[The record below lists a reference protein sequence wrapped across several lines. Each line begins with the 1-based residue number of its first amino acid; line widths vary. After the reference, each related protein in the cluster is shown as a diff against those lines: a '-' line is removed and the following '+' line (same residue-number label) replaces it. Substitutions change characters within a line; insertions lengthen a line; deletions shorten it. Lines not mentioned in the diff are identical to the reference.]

1 MRKFGV
7 TAAAGILTALLA
19 GQAQAAA
26 PNCAAGIIDLGTGG
40 SATIAQL
47 QTGHCIEAGD
57 KIFGDVVVSGALS
70 GTGSANFS
78 APATL
83 GSNVTVAFLGTV
95 LAGTSGTIAYDV
107 AIDPAKAGGFL
118 IHDLQKD
125 ISLNSDTE
133 GTFASATLTGTAGGL
148 NFSCNRTV
156 NPSGGSCPQTQDF
169 ATLLT
174 NLSVTQT
181 ITAAA
186 NTTVTV
192 ITDSISQ
199 ARPVPE
205 PASLL
210 ILASGLLGMGGM
222 AMLRR
227 RRRG

>member
-1 MRKFGV
+1 MWKFGV
-7 TAAAGILTALLA
+7 TVAAGLLTALFA

-26 PNCAAGIIDLGTGG
+26 PNCSAGTIDLGTGG
-40 SATIAQL
+40 SATLSQL
-47 QTGHCIEAGD
+47 SSGHCIEAGD
-57 KIFGDVVVSGALS
+57 KIFGDVAVSGALT
-70 GTGSANFS
+70 GTGSANFV
-78 APATL
+78 APSPL

-95 LAGTSGTIAYDV
+95 AAGTSGTISYDV

-125 ISLNSDTE
+125 ITLNSNSE
-133 GTFASATLTGTAGGL
+133 GGASASLTGTAGGL
-148 NFSCNRTV
+148 NFSCTRTV
-156 NPSGGSCPQTQDF
+156 NPSGGTCPTTQDF
-169 ATLLT
+169 PTLLS

-186 NTTVTV
+186 NTTVTA

-210 ILASGLLGMGGM
+210 ILASGLLGM
-222 AMLRR
+222 AMLGR